1 MENFQSMRTLILLV
15 IFLQGC
21 ATGLQSEVDESN
33 NLCDKPV
40 YLLTD
45 DEPDLS
51 CIRQRASYDK
61 DAAERFA
68 SHLYWRD
75 RELTDEAVFWYEK
88 SIQLGS
94 ERGLLNYAAS
104 LKAVNSEKYLS
115 VLKYGAELG
124 IANAQYDLASYLIE
138 HGIDNGD
145 VLKFLRAAGQQC
157 HVPSIFMLV
166 EQLMHS
172 APGEA
177 SIWLIWGL
185 SLSYSNTLEFGNK
198 LELADSLKEHFS
210 VEKYVSFIKENKC
223 YVDKDNPF
231 RLFQK
236 PFIR

>member
-1 MENFQSMRTLILLV
+1 MENFQPVRSLIWLV

-21 ATGLQSEVDESN
+21 AIGLQNEVDESGGR
-33 NLCDKPV
+33 CDTPIF
-40 YLLTD
+40 LLTD

-51 CIRQRASYDK
+51 CIRQRAPYDK
-61 DAAERFA
+61 DASERFA
-68 SHLYWRD
+68 SHLYWKD
-75 RELTDEAVFWYEK
+75 RKLTDEAAFWYEK

-104 LKAVNSEKYLS
+104 LKAVNSDKYLP
-115 VLKYGAELG
+115 VLKLGVERG

-138 HGIDNGD
+138 HHKDDGETLD
-145 VLKFLRAAGQQC
+145 LLRAAGQQC
-157 HVPSIFMLV
+157 HVPAIFMLV
-166 EQLMHS
+166 EQLIHS
-172 APGEA
+172 APDEA

-231 RLFQK
+231 RHFQK

>member
-1 MENFQSMRTLILLV
+1 MENFQPMRSLIWLV

-21 ATGLQSEVDESN
+21 AVELQGEVAEPSE
-33 NLCDKPV
+33 LCDKPV
-40 YLLTD
+40 YLLLD

-51 CIRQRASYDK
+51 CIKQRASTDK

-75 RELTDEAVFWYEK
+75 RKLTDEVAFWYEK

-94 ERGLLNYAAS
+94 ERGVLNYAAS

-115 VLKYGAELG
+115 VLKLGAELG
-124 IANAQYDLASYLIE
+124 IANAQYNLALYLIE
-138 HGIDNGD
+138 QGIDEGGS
-145 VLKFLRAAGQQC
+145 LKFLRAAGQQC
-157 HVPSIFMLV
+157 HVPAIFMLV
-166 EQLMHS
+166 EQLIHS
-172 APGEA
+172 APDEA

-185 SLSYSNTLEFGNK
+185 SLSYSNALEFGNK

-210 VEKYVSFIKENKC
+210 VEKYVSFIKDNKC

-231 RLFQK
+231 RHFQK